1 MMYIALMLLAF
12 HGFPHD
18 FFKKPV
24 FQTMQVSAPAAAA
37 VQPQMTDALVP
48 NMHMQNQAELL
59 ASRALSSLLAMVPF
73 PVAGATYPA
82 AKPNPLALVMPPTQ
96 VPPEVASATAAKDV
110 KEVTPLP
117 LQNDESTLPTKA
129 EIPGPAPKN
138 EEHEESLEDFEQ
150 AAFDAL
156 QKRTAAKGMK
166 RPAAAKASAKAGA
179 KVSAAAPKQK
189 AKGLKLGCK
198 KCRGA
203 KAGCEQCR
211 NSAYTG
217 QRLTREE
224 WKSLAKKTG
233 LK

>member
-1 MMYIALMLLAF
+1 MI
-12 HGFPHD
+12 

-24 FQTMQVSAPAAAA
+24 FQTLQVSAPAAAA

-82 AKPNPLALVMPPTQ
+82 A
-96 VPPEVASATAAKDV
+96 SATAPKDV

-117 LQNDESTLPTKA
+117 LQNGESTLPEKA

-138 EEHEESLEDFEQ
+138 QEHEESLEDFEQ

-156 QKRTAAKGMK
+156 QKRTAAKGMN
-166 RPAAAKASAKAGA
+166 RPAAAKASASPPVDSTSPEPLRSHAELMGHA
-179 KVSAAAPKQK
+179 
-189 AKGLKLGCK
+189 
-198 KCRGA
+198 
-203 KAGCEQCR
+203 
-211 NSAYTG
+211 
-217 QRLTREE
+217 
-224 WKSLAKKTG
+224 
-233 LK
+233 